1 MEASQVDQKKN
12 NDSENFSSQ
21 TFGVGGGMLE
31 VIISNVEKLRK
42 SVEKLRKNVE
52 KLRKNDR
59 KKQKQKVHYD

>member
-42 SVEKLRKNVE
+42 NVE